1 VLTAA
6 EIRSSFIDFF
16 VRKGHTFVPSW
27 PVVPIGDDT
36 LLFTN
41 AGMNQFKD
49 VFLGTGSREYKR
61 AANSQKC
68 IRAGGKHNDLED
80 VGTDTYHHTFFE
92 MLGNWSFGD
101 YFKAEAIEW
110 AWQLLTQVWKV
121 DADRLH
127 VTYFQGDE
135 HDGLSADNEAMDLW
149 RRFLPEERIHKGNK
163 KDNFWEMGETGPC
176 GPCSEIHYDGTP
188 DKSGAAFINK
198 DNPNV
203 IEIWNLVFIQ
213 YNRDTAGKL
222 TALPA
227 KHVDTGMGLERIT
240 RILQGKQSNY
250 DTDLFTPILNAIG
263 ILCNQEYT
271 GSMDK
276 KTDIAFRVIAD
287 HLRTLAFA
295 ITDGCMPSNDGRGYV
310 LRRILR
316 RAARFGRTLD
326 MHEPF
331 IYRLVDV
338 VVNSMSK
345 AFDGLK
351 QRAELVKTV
360 IKSEEESFGRTL
372 DRGLEIFAAAAE
384 KAKSTGTVSGDDAFQ
399 LYDTFG
405 FPLDLT
411 QLMAREQNLKVDTA
425 GFEKLMAE
433 QRARSVKNLSAT
445 IRITSSMSANLT
457 VIPSTDD
464 SAKYNK
470 DEIHTKIIGFTEQAS
485 YKDSGEITEKT
496 NAIVLEK
503 TCFYAESGGQV
514 GDKGIIKSSTG
525 QFEVETTEKIQNTNC
540 IIHKGKLT
548 KGSIKIGDE
557 VDAIVDASRQQSRK
571 NHTATHLL
579 QWALQQTL
587 GRHVAQ
593 QGSLVCPEYLRF
605 DFTAPK
611 ALRPEEIKQVE
622 GLANE
627 KIRQN
632 LPVTSAVMPINE
644 AKKLGAMALFN
655 EKYGDTVRV
664 IAIGAPDEK
673 NLTQAFSREFC
684 GGTHVDNTGKIIGLK
699 IIKEESI
706 SAGVRRITALAGNA
720 LLDYLAVQSEIN
732 EQLCQILKV
741 KAEELPVRLNKLIDE
756 NKKLA
761 KQLKSAPA
769 QTGGMNFLD
778 RARQLLTEAE
788 TIGTTVIVVS
798 KIDQTP
804 VEQVRTAIDMI
815 KKKAA
820 SCAVVF
826 GMAEGSDKVT
836 LLAGVSDDLIEKGLK
851 AGDLIKEIAPIV
863 GGGGGGRPQMAQAGG
878 KDPAKLDDAIA
889 RASEIIKA
897 KLRK

>member
-1 VLTAA
+1 MLTASQ
-6 EIRSSFIDFF
+6 IRSSFIDFF
-16 VRKGHTFVPSW
+16 VKKEHTFVPSW
-27 PVVPIGDDT
+27 PVVPLGDES

-49 VFLGTGSREYKR
+49 VFLDTGARDYKR

-110 AWQLLTQVWKV
+110 AWQLLTDVWQI
-121 DADRLH
+121 DPTRLH

-135 HDGLSADNEAMDLW
+135 NDGLSADNEAQDLW
-149 RRFLPEERIHKGNK
+149 RKFLPDERIHKGNK

-188 DKSGAAFINK
+188 DKSGSQFINK

-213 YNRDTAGKL
+213 YDRDADGKL
-222 TALPA
+222 SPLPA

-240 RILQGKQSNY
+240 RVLQDKQSNY
-250 DTDLFTPILNAIG
+250 DTDLFMPLLNAIG
-263 ILCNQEYT
+263 ILCNQQYS

-287 HLRTLAFA
+287 HLRTLVFA

-338 VVNSMSK
+338 VINSMSK
-345 AFDGLK
+345 AFEELN

-360 IKSEEESFGRTL
+360 IKSEEESFGKTL
-372 DRGLEIFAAAAE
+372 DRGLEIFASAAE
-384 KAKSTGTVSGDDAFQ
+384 KAKAAGVISGDDAFQ

-411 QLMAREQNLKVDTA
+411 QLMAREQNLKVDTV
-425 GFEKLMAE
+425 GFEKLMDE
-433 QRARSVKNLSAT
+433 QRQRARAAQKTGAAVSISADIKLPAT
-445 IRITSSMSANLT
+445 N
-457 VIPSTDD
+457 D
-464 SAKYNK
+464 SAKYDRDN
-470 DEIHTKIIGFTEQAS
+470 IRTKITGFIDQ
-485 YKDSGEITEKT
+485 SGFCDNGPLAAGDDI
-496 NAIVLEK
+496 AVILEK

-514 GDKGIIKSSTG
+514 GDKGIIKSSSGEFT
-525 QFEVETTEKIQNTNC
+525 VENTEKIADC
-540 IIHKGKLT
+540 IVHKGKLT
-548 KGSIKIGDE
+548 KGSMKIGDD
-557 VDAIVDASRQQSRK
+557 VDALVDSARRQSRK
-571 NHTATHLL
+571 NHTATHIL

-587 GRHVAQ
+587 GRHIAQ
-593 QGSLVCPEYLRF
+593 QGSLVCPQYLRF
-605 DFTAPK
+605 DFTSPK
-611 ALRPEEIKQVE
+611 ALSPDEIKQVE
-622 GLANE
+622 NLVNE

-632 LPVTSAVMPINE
+632 LPVTSACLPLDE

-664 IAIGAPDEK
+664 IAVGAPDEK
-673 NLTQAFSREFC
+673 NLSQAFSREFC
-684 GGTHVDNTGKIIGLK
+684 GGTHIDNTGKIAGLK

-706 SAGVRRITALAGNA
+706 AAGVRRITALTGEA
-720 LLDYLAVQSEIN
+720 LLDYLAAQSDIN
-732 EQLCQILKV
+732 AQLCQILKA
-741 KAEELPVRLNKLIDE
+741 KAEELPARLNKLLDE

-769 QTGGMNFLD
+769 QTGGTNFLD
-778 RARQLLTEAE
+778 KARQLLSQAE
-788 TIGTTVIVVS
+788 TIGVSVLVIS
-798 KIDQTP
+798 KIDPVP
-804 VEQVRTAIDMI
+804 VERIRTAIDMI
-815 KKKAA
+815 KKKSA
-820 SCAVVF
+820 SSVVVF
-826 GMAEGSDKVT
+826 GMAEASDKAT
-836 LLAGVSDDLIEKGLK
+836 LIAGVSDDLVEKGLK
-851 AGDLIKEIAPIV
+851 AGDLIKEIAPII
-863 GGGGGGRPQMAQAGG
+863 GGAGGGRPQMAQAGG
-878 KDPAKLDDAIA
+878 KDPSKIDDALA

>member
-1 VLTAA
+1 MLTAA
-6 EIRSSFIDFF
+6 QIRSSFIDFF
-16 VRKGHTFVPSW
+16 VKKGHTFVPSW
-27 PVVPIGDDT
+27 PVVPIGDET

-49 VFLGTGSREYKR
+49 VFLDTGNREYKR

-110 AWQLLTQVWKV
+110 AWQLLTNVWKI
-121 DADRLH
+121 DPQRLH

-135 HDGLSADNEAMDLW
+135 NDGFSADTETRDLW
-149 RRFLPEERIHKGNK
+149 RRFLPDERIHKGNK
-163 KDNFWEMGETGPC
+163 KDNFWEMGDTGPC

-188 DKSGAAFINK
+188 DKSGAKFINK
-198 DNPNV
+198 DNSNV

-213 YNRDTAGKL
+213 YNRDANSKL
-222 TALPA
+222 TPLPA

-240 RILQGKQSNY
+240 RVLQGKQSNY

-287 HLRTLAFA
+287 HLRTLVFA

-331 IYRLVDV
+331 IYKLVDV

-345 AFDGLK
+345 AFEGLK

-384 KAKSTGTVSGDDAFQ
+384 KAESTGIISGDDAFQ

-425 GFEKLMAE
+425 GFEELMAQQR
-433 QRARSVKNLSAT
+433 QRARAAQKSSGFTSISADT
-445 IRITSSMSANLT
+445 KLP
-457 VIPSTDD
+457 VTDD
-464 SAKYNK
+464 SAKYNTDK
-470 DEIHTKIIGFTEQAS
+470 IHTKITGFIDQSGLNSSGALTAGTEAAV
-485 YKDSGEITEKT
+485 I
-496 NAIVLEK
+496 LEK

-514 GDKGIIKSSTG
+514 GDNGIIKSSSG
-525 QFEVETTEKIQNTNC
+525 EFAVEITEKIADC
-540 IIHKGKLT
+540 VIHKGKLI
-548 KGSIKIGDE
+548 KGSMKVGDQ
-557 VDAIVDASRQQSRK
+557 VDTIVDASRQQSRK

-587 GRHVAQ
+587 GRTVAQ

-605 DFTAPK
+605 DFTAPR
-611 ALRPEEIKQVE
+611 ALRPDEIKEVE
-622 GLANE
+622 KLVNE

-632 LPVTSAVMPINE
+632 LPVTSVVLPIQE

-664 IAIGAPDEK
+664 IAVGAPDEK

-684 GGTHVDNTGKIIGLK
+684 GGTHIDNTGKIAGLK

-706 SAGVRRITALAGNA
+706 SAGVRRITALTGDA
-720 LLDYLAVQSEIN
+720 LLDYLAAQSNIN

-741 KAEELPVRLNKLIDE
+741 KAEELPARLNKLIDE
-756 NKKLA
+756 NKKLG

-769 QTGGMNFLD
+769 QTVGTNFLD
-778 RARQLLTEAE
+778 KARQLLAEAE
-788 TIGTTVIVVS
+788 IIGTNVLVVS
-798 KIDQTP
+798 KIDP
-804 VEQVRTAIDMI
+804 VPIEQVRIAIDMI
-815 KKKAA
+815 KKKSA
-820 SCAVVF
+820 SSVVVF

-836 LLAGVSDDLIEKGLK
+836 LIAGVSDDLVEKGLK

-863 GGGGGGRPQMAQAGG
+863 GGAGGGRPQMAQAGG
-878 KDPAKLDDAIA
+878 KHPAKLDDALA

>member
-16 VRKGHTFVPSW
+16 VKKGHTFVPSW

-49 VFLGTGSREYKR
+49 VFLGTGGREYKR
-61 AANSQKC
+61 AVNSQKC

-110 AWQLLTQVWKV
+110 AWELLTKQWGI
-121 DADRLH
+121 DPQRLH
-127 VTYFQGDE
+127 ATYFQGDP
-135 HDGLSADNEAMDLW
+135 HDNLSPDDEARDLW
-149 RRFLPEERIHKGNK
+149 RRYLPDERIHKGNK
-163 KDNFWEMGETGPC
+163 KDNFWEMGDTGPC

-188 DKSGAAFINK
+188 DKSGAKFINK
-198 DNPNV
+198 DNSNV

-213 YNRDTAGKL
+213 YNRDSSGKL
-222 TALPA
+222 TPLPA
-227 KHVDTGMGLERIT
+227 RHVDTGMGLERVT

-263 ILCNQEYT
+263 ILCNQQYS
-271 GSMDK
+271 GSADK

-287 HLRTLAFA
+287 HLRTLVFA

-316 RAARFGRTLD
+316 RAARFGRTLG

-338 VVNSMSK
+338 VVNLMGK
-345 AFDGLK
+345 AFAEIK
-351 QRAELVKTV
+351 QRGELVKTV

-372 DRGLEIFAAAAE
+372 DRGLEIFGAAAE
-384 KAKSTGTVSGDDAFQ
+384 NANNGIISGQDAFQ

-411 QLMAREQNLKVDTA
+411 QLMAREKNLSVDTT
-425 GFEKLMAE
+425 GFEKLMDQQR
-433 QRARSVKNLSAT
+433 QRARASQKA
-445 IRITSSMSANLT
+445 SSFISIVADTKLP
-457 VIPSTDD
+457 VTDD
-464 SAKYNK
+464 SAKY
-470 DEIHTKIIGFTEQAS
+470 DADKIRT
-485 YKDSGEITEKT
+485 EITGFIDQSGYKSSGTLIEGAEA
-496 NAIVLEK
+496 AIILEK
-503 TCFYAESGGQV
+503 TCFYAESGGQI
-514 GDKGIIKSSTG
+514 GDKGIIKTAAG
-525 QFEVETTEKIQNTNC
+525 EFAVETTEKISDC
-540 IIHKGKLT
+540 VIHKGKLI
-548 KGSIKIGDE
+548 KGSMEIGDQ
-557 VDAIVDASRQQSRK
+557 VDAIVDESRQQSRR

-587 GRHVAQ
+587 GRNVAQ

-611 ALRPEEIKQVE
+611 ALTDEELKKVQQLV
-622 GLANE
+622 NE
-627 KIRQN
+627 KIRQS
-632 LPVTSAVMPINE
+632 LPVTCTVLPIAQ

-684 GGTHVDNTGKIIGLK
+684 GGTHVDNTGKIAGLK
-699 IIKEESI
+699 IIKEESV
-706 SAGVRRITALAGNA
+706 SAGVRRITALTGSA
-720 LLDYLAVQSEIN
+720 LLDYLAAQSGIT
-732 EQLCQILKV
+732 EQLCRILNV
-741 KAEELPVRLNKLIDE
+741 KAEELPVRVNKLIDE

-761 KQLKSAPA
+761 KQLKSAPS
-769 QTGGMNFLD
+769 QGGTNFLD
-778 RARQLLTEAE
+778 KAKQLLDEAAK
-788 TIGTTVIVVS
+788 IGESAVVVNVIESAAVDD
-798 KIDQTP
+798 I
-804 VEQVRTAIDMI
+804 RNAMDMI
-815 KKKAA
+815 KKKAG
-820 SCAVVF
+820 SAVIVF
-826 GMAEGSDKVT
+826 GMADGDKVT
-836 LLAGVSDDLIEKGLK
+836 LLAAVTDDLIKKGLS
-851 AGDLIKEIAPIV
+851 AGDIVKQISPIV
-863 GGGGGGRPQMAQAGG
+863 AGAGGGRPQMAQAGG
-878 KDPAKLDDAIA
+878 KDPSKLKDALA
-889 RASEIIKA
+889 RAAELIEA
-897 KLRK
+897 KLRT

>member
-1 VLTAA
+1 MLTAA

-16 VRKGHTFVPSW
+16 VQKGHTFVPSR
-27 PVVPIGDDT
+27 PVVPIGDDS
-36 LLFTN
+36 LLFVN

-49 VFLGTGSREYKR
+49 VFLGVAETDYKR
-61 AANSQKC
+61 AVNSQKC

-110 AWQLLTQVWKV
+110 AWQLLTEVWKI
-121 DADRLH
+121 DPTRLH
-127 VTYFQGDE
+127 ATYFQGDPNDSLDE
-135 HDGLSADNEAMDLW
+135 DIEARDLW
-149 RRFLPEERIHKGNK
+149 RKFLPDERIHKGNK

-188 DKSGAAFINK
+188 DKSGAQFINK
-198 DNPNV
+198 DNSSV

-213 YNRDTAGKL
+213 YNRAADGKL
-222 TALPA
+222 SPLPA

-240 RILQGKQSNY
+240 RILQDKQSNY
-250 DTDLFTPILNAIG
+250 DTDLFTPLLNAIG
-263 ILCNQEYT
+263 ILCNQQYS

-287 HLRTLAFA
+287 HLRTLVFA

-338 VVNSMSK
+338 VINSMSK
-345 AFDGLK
+345 AFEELK

-372 DRGLEIFAAAAE
+372 DRGLEIFASAAE
-384 KAKSTGTVSGDDAFQ
+384 KAQSTGVISGDDAFQ

-411 QLMAREQNLKVDTA
+411 QLMAREQNLKVDTV
-425 GFEKLMAE
+425 GFEKLMDE
-433 QRARSVKNLSAT
+433 QRQRARAAQKTGAAVSISADT
-445 IRITSSMSANLT
+445 KLPA
-457 VIPSTDD
+457 TDD
-464 SAKYNK
+464 SAKYDK
-470 DEIHTKIIGFTEQAS
+470 DNIRTKITGFIDQ
-485 YKDSGEITEKT
+485 SGFSSSGALAAGDDI
-496 NAIVLEK
+496 AVILEK

-514 GDKGIIKSSTG
+514 GDKGIIKSSSGEFTV
-525 QFEVETTEKIQNTNC
+525 QITEKIADC
-540 IIHKGKLT
+540 IVHKGKLT
-548 KGSIKIGDE
+548 KGSMNLGDE

-611 ALRPEEIKQVE
+611 ALKPEEIKQVE
-622 GLANE
+622 KLANE

-632 LPVTSAVMPINE
+632 LPVTSACLPINE

-664 IAIGAPDEK
+664 IAVGAPDEK
-673 NLTQAFSREFC
+673 NLSQAFSREFC

-720 LLDYLAVQSEIN
+720 LLDYLAAQSDIN
-732 EQLCQILKV
+732 EQLCQIMKV
-741 KAEELPVRLNKLIDE
+741 KAEELPVRLNKLLDE

-769 QTGGMNFLD
+769 QTGGTNFLD
-778 RARQLLTEAE
+778 KARQLLAEAE
-788 TIGTTVIVVS
+788 TIGTTVLIVS

-836 LLAGVSDDLIEKGLK
+836 LIAGVSDDLIEKGLK

-889 RASEIIKA
+889 RAAEIIKT

>member
-1 VLTAA
+1 MLTASQ
-6 EIRSSFIDFF
+6 IRSSFIDFF
-16 VRKGHTFVPSW
+16 VKKEHTFVPSW
-27 PVVPIGDDT
+27 PVVPIGDDS

-49 VFLGTGSREYKR
+49 VFLNTGARDYKR

-110 AWQLLTQVWKV
+110 AWQLLTEVWKI
-121 DADRLH
+121 DPTRLH
-127 VTYFQGDE
+127 ATYFQGDPNDSLDE
-135 HDGLSADNEAMDLW
+135 DIEARDLW
-149 RRFLPEERIHKGNK
+149 RRFLPDERIHKGNK

-188 DKSGAAFINK
+188 DKSGSQFINK
-198 DNPNV
+198 DNSNV

-213 YNRDTAGKL
+213 YNRAADGKL
-222 TALPA
+222 SPLPA
-227 KHVDTGMGLERIT
+227 NHVDTGMGLERIT
-240 RILQGKQSNY
+240 RILQEKQSNY
-250 DTDLFTPILNAIG
+250 DTDLFTPLLNAIG
-263 ILCNQEYT
+263 ILCNQQYSGT
-271 GSMDK
+271 MDK

-287 HLRTLAFA
+287 HLRTLVFA

-338 VVNSMSK
+338 VVNLMSK
-345 AFDGLK
+345 AFEELK

-384 KAKSTGTVSGDDAFQ
+384 KAKAAGVISGDDAFQ

-411 QLMAREQNLKVDTA
+411 QLMAREQNLKVDTV
-425 GFEKLMAE
+425 GFEKLME
-433 QRARSVKNLSAT
+433 EQRQRARAAQKTGAAVSISADT
-445 IRITSSMSANLT
+445 KLPA
-457 VIPSTDD
+457 TDD
-464 SAKYNK
+464 SAKYDRDN
-470 DEIHTKIIGFTEQAS
+470 IRTKITGFIDQ
-485 YKDSGEITEKT
+485 SGLNSSGSI
-496 NAIVLEK
+496 AADADIAVVLEK
-503 TCFYAESGGQV
+503 TCFYAESGGQI
-514 GDKGIIKSSTG
+514 GDKGIIRSSSG
-525 QFEVETTEKIQNTNC
+525 EFAVENTEKIADC
-540 IIHKGKLT
+540 IVHKGKLT
-548 KGSIKIGDE
+548 KGSMKIGDE
-557 VDAIVDASRQQSRK
+557 VDAIVDSARRQSRK
-571 NHTATHLL
+571 NHTATHIL

-587 GRHVAQ
+587 GRTVAQ

-605 DFTAPK
+605 DFTSPK
-611 ALRPEEIKQVE
+611 ALSPEEIKQVE
-622 GLANE
+622 KLVNE
-627 KIRQN
+627 KIRAN
-632 LPVTSAVMPINE
+632 LPVTSVVLPIDQ

-664 IAIGAPDEK
+664 IAVGAPDEK
-673 NLTQAFSREFC
+673 NLAQAFSREFC
-684 GGTHVDNTGKIIGLK
+684 GGTHIDNTGKIAGFK

-706 SAGVRRITALAGNA
+706 SAGVRRITALTGDA
-720 LLDYLAVQSEIN
+720 LLDYLANQSDIN
-732 EQLCQILKV
+732 AQLCQILKV
-741 KAEELPVRLNKLIDE
+741 KTEELPVRLNKLLDE

-769 QTGGMNFLD
+769 QTGGTNFLD
-778 RARQLLTEAE
+778 KARQLLAQAE
-788 TIGTTVIVVS
+788 TVGTTVLVLS
-798 KIDQTP
+798 KIDP
-804 VEQVRTAIDMI
+804 VSVEQIRIAIDMI
-815 KKKAA
+815 KKKSA

-826 GMAEGSDKVT
+826 GMAEASDKAT
-836 LLAGVSDDLIEKGLK
+836 LIAGVSDDLIEKGLK

-863 GGGGGGRPQMAQAGG
+863 SGAGGGRPQMAQAGG
-878 KDPAKLDDAIA
+878 KDPSKIDDAVA